1 MTKWIKYT
9 LFVAAASWWLTACNP
24 LTDQKTEKIS
34 NRPVRTLF
42 RVGKME
48 SRDQVNSIT
57 KNDISPK
64 KEFHYTASK
73 VEKIGELLH
82 EDLNSIASREKSNIE
97 NDVAFSVG
105 LQVFNVQKPFRT
117 KWIFRIIFDN
127 DIFANTDYY
136 YTNGTGFQLVTPL
149 ANDSPLSH
157 ILPGMKD
164 AQIDLNGFSI
174 TQNMYTPV
182 NPDVT
187 LIQYGDHPFAAY
199 LTLGQFREVYD
210 LEKKLSLKSK
220 ITFGVIGQD
229 ALGKEVQSTIH
240 NIHPVGWVNQIN
252 NDIILNYNFTVSK
265 AVVSS
270 SLFELNVSGTTD
282 IGTLYDNVRGGL
294 DMRIG
299 RFIPVYR
306 GPLSVFGSHRPGD
319 KWQYWFGLKAGVKA
333 VAYDATLQGGMFN
346 RRNRYVIA
354 TQALNRLVYYGS
366 AGIAIYYRN
375 IGLIHD
381 QIFITP
387 EFRNGRNFAWGSFR
401 IEIAF

>member
-1 MTKWIKYT
+1 LTKWIKYT
-9 LFVAAASWWLTACNP
+9 FFVAAASCWLTACNP
-24 LTDQKTEKIS
+24 LINEKTEKIS
-34 NRPVRTLF
+34 NRPVKTLF
-42 RVGKME
+42 QVGKIE

-57 KNDISPK
+57 NNNISPK
-64 KEFHYTASK
+64 NEFHYTASK

-82 EDLNSIASREKSNIE
+82 EDLNSIASRKKSNIE
-97 NDVAFSVG
+97 NDVAFSG
-105 LQVFNVQKPFRT
+105 RLQVFNPQNPVKT
-117 KWIFRIIFDN
+117 HWIFRIIFDN

-149 ANDSPLSH
+149 AKGSPLSH

-187 LIQYGDHPFAAY
+187 EIQYGDHPFAAY

-210 LEKKLSLKSK
+210 LEKKLSFKSK

-229 ALGKEVQSTIH
+229 ALGKEVQGTIH

-252 NDIILNYNFTVSK
+252 NDLILNYNFMVSK

-270 SLFELNVSGTTD
+270 SLYELNVTGTAN
-282 IGTLYDNVRGGL
+282 IGTLYDNVSGGL

-306 GPLSVFGSHRPGD
+306 GPVSIFGLNTPGN
-319 KWQYWFGLKAGVKA
+319 KWQYWFSVKGGIKA
-333 VAYDATLQGGMFN
+333 VAYDATLQGGMFSN
-346 RRNRYVIA
+346 GNPYVIA
-354 TQALNRLVYYGS
+354 TGDINRLVYYGS
-366 AGIAIYYRN
+366 AGIAVYYRN
-375 IGLIHD
+375 VGLVYD
-381 QIFITP
+381 QIFIAP
-387 EFRNGRNFAWGSFR
+387 EFKNARNFAWGSIK